1 MTDKK
6 KPLQIYLRD
15 DQEKALR
22 VIAERRGES
31 LASLI
36 REGVDLLLES
46 VPVDEDPLLDLIG
59 LYDSGRGDL
68 AYQHDQYLTH
78 LLKEESN
85 RESSQGE

>member
-1 MTDKK
+1 MTEN

-36 REGVDLLLES
+36 RQGVDLLLES
-46 VPVDEDPLLDLIG
+46 LPVDEDPLLNLIG
-59 LYDSGRGDL
+59 LYDSGCGDL
-68 AYQHDQYLTH
+68 AAQHDQYLEQ
-78 LLKEESN
+78 LLREEGN
-85 RESSQGE
+85 RESDQGE

>member
-46 VPVDEDPLLDLIG
+46 VPVGEDPLLDLVG

-68 AYQHDQYLTH
+68 ADQHDQYLTH